1 MYLIHRFVASGFAGA
16 ALIVAVFFLK
26 ETNPRLVNKEEKTSP
41 STKQEINSST
51 EQQPKQKLHITC
63 LMICCF
69 IYEFCVRFS
78 QGGYNSRYGI
88 YVTNKFEINSITFSY
103 LFLIILSFLVLFLLL
118 KVLCL
123 VLFNLLSILG

>member
-1 MYLIHRFVASGFAGA
+1 MYLIHTFVASGFAGA
-16 ALIVAVFFLK
+16 ALIVTIFFLK
-26 ETNPRLVNKEEKTSP
+26 ETNPKLLNKEEMTS
-41 STKQEINSST
+41 TST
-51 EQQPKQKLHITC
+51 EETNKQLSEQPKHNLHITC

-88 YVTNKFEINSITFSY
+88 YVTNKFEINSVTFSY

>member
-41 STKQEINSST
+41 STKQESNSSS

-88 YVTNKFEINSITFSY
+88 YVTNKFEINSVTFSY
-103 LFLIILSFLVLFLLL
+103 LFLFSLSFLVLFLLL
-118 KVLCL
+118 KVFCL

>member
-16 ALIVAVFFLK
+16 ALIVTVFFLK
-26 ETNPRLVNKEEKTSP
+26 ETNPRLVNKEEMTS
-41 STKQEINSST
+41 TST
-51 EQQPKQKLHITC
+51 EQTNKQLSEQPKHNLHITC

-88 YVTNKFEINSITFSY
+88 YVTNKFEINSVTFSY
-103 LFLIILSFLVLFLLL
+103 LFLFSLSFLVLFLLL
-118 KVLCL
+118 KVFCL

>member
-16 ALIVAVFFLK
+16 ALIVTVFFLK
-26 ETNPRLVNKEEKTSP
+26 ETNPKLLNKEEMTS
-41 STKQEINSST
+41 TST
-51 EQQPKQKLHITC
+51 EQTNKQLSEQPKHNLHITC

-88 YVTNKFEINSITFSY
+88 YVTNKFEINSVTFSY

>member
-16 ALIVAVFFLK
+16 ALIVTVFFLK
-26 ETNPRLVNKEEKTSP
+26 ETNPKLLNKEEMTS
-41 STKQEINSST
+41 TST
-51 EQQPKQKLHITC
+51 EQTNKQLSEQPKHNLHITC

>member
-41 STKQEINSST
+41 STKQESNSSS

-88 YVTNKFEINSITFSY
+88 YVTNKFEINSVTFSY
-103 LFLIILSFLVLFLLL
+103 LFLFILSFLVLFLLL
-118 KVLCL
+118 KVFCL